1 MAAGKGDDTS
11 RGSLSA
17 DSYGRTPLGDITNK
31 MRVIGGGVE
40 MQKDRKTSEGTRK
53 RKEPYTKPTIEPL
66 IIQKASGTML

>member
-31 MRVIGGGVE
+31 E
-40 MQKDRKTSEGTRK
+40 SDRGRRRNAERQ
-53 RKEPYTKPTIEPL
+53 EDE
-66 IIQKASGTML
+66 